1 MVYKVLA
8 FIAPLVISS
17 IISMPSKPT
26 LDAPKARISSKFSL
40 LPISSEPTLD
50 DYFDCTTT
58 GPFSLSTVTN
68 NVSVTFT
75 YELYSI
81 SSQNIVERVRFF
93 NSSNTVVSA
102 SSMASKYYYR
112 GTRNSVTFSLPIRDY
127 LTTNGLTLNFEIV
140 SNSSYSVLKTYSS
153 TFYPTSDAYINWI
166 SLKQNPYTS
175 KSLGF
180 YSDGTSMKPLIET
193 FDFTHFGDYLDID
206 YYYRLD
212 ISRNVFSYA
221 CPGQF
226 KYTNAYLTFNDNDRL
241 FPYYQHQASGDINIP
256 LSMVR
261 TGNTVNFKFKNS
273 FYINKRTLQISNTY
287 QSGFVSTK
295 DFYLPINGRTKF
307 NGKQL
312 LFVLEGVGLDNIS
325 TSIPVRYET
334 SSSLVGVCTDG
345 DYCVVGGRR

>member
-26 LDAPKARISSKFSL
+26 LDAPKVRISSKFSL

-140 SNSSYSVLKTYSS
+140 SNSSY
-153 TFYPTSDAYINWI
+153 II
-166 SLKQNPYTS
+166 
-175 KSLGF
+175 
-180 YSDGTSMKPLIET
+180 
-193 FDFTHFGDYLDID
+193 FG
-206 YYYRLD
+206 
-212 ISRNVFSYA
+212 YA
-221 CPGQF
+221 NQC
-226 KYTNAYLTFNDNDRL
+226 
-241 FPYYQHQASGDINIP
+241 SGSGWENRRACYAGGDSARANRVCALLANRPI
-256 LSMVR
+256 
-261 TGNTVNFKFKNS
+261 KN
-273 FYINKRTLQISNTY
+273 NC
-287 QSGFVSTK
+287 G
-295 DFYLPINGRTKF
+295 P
-307 NGKQL
+307 
-312 LFVLEGVGLDNIS
+312 
-325 TSIPVRYET
+325 
-334 SSSLVGVCTDG
+334 
-345 DYCVVGGRR
+345 YCVYDL